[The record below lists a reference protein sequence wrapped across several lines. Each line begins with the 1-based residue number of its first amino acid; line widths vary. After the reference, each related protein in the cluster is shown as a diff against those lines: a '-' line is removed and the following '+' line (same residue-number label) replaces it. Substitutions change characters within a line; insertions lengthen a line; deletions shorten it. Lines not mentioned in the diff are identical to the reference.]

1 LVSKKKAPAALK
13 LDIGCGPNPR
23 EGFDGV
29 DCIKF
34 PAVKHVVKLGSRPLP
49 FADDTV
55 DEVYSA
61 HFLEHLTQEE
71 RCFFLNDLYRVM
83 KPGATCTLVVPHW
96 ASNRAYGDPTHK
108 WPAISEMFFWYLDK
122 KWRDT
127 NAPHTDAK
135 HWKQGYDCDFEFT
148 YVYSVHPLIAV
159 KSDDA
164 KQYAVQFYKEA
175 CQDIQATLKPRK

>member
-1 LVSKKKAPAALK
+1 M
-13 LDIGCGPNPR
+13 
-23 EGFDGV
+23 

-49 FADDTV
+49 FADGTV
-55 DEVYSA
+55 DEVWSS

-71 RCFFLNDLYRVM
+71 RCFFLNDLYRVL
-83 KPGATCTLVVPHW
+83 KPSGTVTLTVPHW

-122 KWRDT
+122 KWRAD
-127 NAPHTDAK
+127 NAPHSDAK
-135 HWKQGYDCDFEFT
+135 HWPKGYSCDFEFT
-148 YVYSVHPLIAV
+148 YVYSVHPQIGV
-159 KSDDA
+159 KSEEA
-164 KQYAVQFYKEA
+164 KQYAVSFYKEA